1 LNFSNNNFDEFI
13 GSWSSRITYHVSR
26 ITFQEVFTMQLDSI
40 TINWLGHDG
49 FRIQAAGLT
58 IYVDP
63 FQLKSGEPA
72 DVVFITHDHFDHLH
86 EDSLKVISKP
96 TTVTVAADQADA
108 KKKLRG
114 NVRWVKTGDA
124 LTEQGIQAK
133 VVPAYNVRDDRQKFH
148 PKTYGGVGYVLAV
161 GGKTLYHVG
170 DTDPIPEM
178 SNVGGVDVAFVPVS
192 GTYVCDANEGAE
204 CVKLIKPKIAVP
216 MHYGAIVGSDA
227 DAAKFRDLAGGL
239 TKVEVLQKTT

>member
-1 LNFSNNNFDEFI
+1 
-13 GSWSSRITYHVSR
+13 
-26 ITFQEVFTMQLDSI
+26 MQLDSI
-40 TINWLGHDG
+40 TIDWLGHDS

-63 FQLKSGEPA
+63 FQLQSGAAA

-86 EDSLKVISKP
+86 EDSLRVIGKP
-96 TTVTVAADQADA
+96 TTVCVAADQADA
-108 KKKLRG
+108 RKKLRG
-114 NVRWVKTGDA
+114 NVRWVKAGDA
-124 LTEQGIQAK
+124 LTEQGIQVK

-148 PKTYGGVGYVLAV
+148 PKNYGGVGYLLTV
-161 GGKTLYHVG
+161 GGKTLYHLG

-178 SNVGGVDVAFVPVS
+178 SSLGGVDIAFVPVS

-204 CVKLIKPKIAVP
+204 CVKLIKPRIAVP

-227 DAAKFRDLAGGL
+227 DAEKFRQLASGL
-239 TKVEVLQKTT
+239 TKVEVMPRT